1 MRISDWSS
9 DVCSSDLIM
18 IADLDTFSVGLEF
31 DGGSRAGG
39 AHGGNGSGE
48 FDGDHGNCLLNAMLL
63 SALPRGARRE
73 PQAKRREGPSNRS
86 SSLSSPILIRR
97 IANAPLFA
105 FDWCPLLSANDDLL
119 DQVQSHADNRQFYAR
134 KKMFP

>member
-86 SSLSSPILIRR
+86 SSLSSPILIR
-97 IANAPLFA
+97 
-105 FDWCPLLSANDDLL
+105 D
-119 DQVQSHADNRQFYAR
+119 R
-134 KKMFP
+134 KSTRLNSSP

>member
-9 DVCSSDLIM
+9 DVCSSDLPLVARLRQVQIM

-48 FDGDHGNCLLNAMLL
+48 FDGDHGNCLLNAMLR
-63 SALPRGARRE
+63 SE
-73 PQAKRREGPSNRS
+73 EHPSELQSLMRISYAVFCLKKNKPKQTLHTYTRTHTPTLNKNKTS
-86 SSLSSPILIRR
+86 SRT
-97 IANAPLFA
+97 
-105 FDWCPLLSANDDLL
+105 
-119 DQVQSHADNRQFYAR
+119 
-134 KKMFP
+134 